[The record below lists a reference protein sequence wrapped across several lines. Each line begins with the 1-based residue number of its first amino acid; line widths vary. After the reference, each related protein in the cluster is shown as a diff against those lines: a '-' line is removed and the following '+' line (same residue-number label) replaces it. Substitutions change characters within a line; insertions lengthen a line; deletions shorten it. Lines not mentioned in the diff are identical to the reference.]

1 MVDRGMCAIGHV
13 SEPHLKENNTLK
25 LNPQNQ
31 IPKTSAPETMIWF
44 SEEFL
49 SYLTI
54 QKKG

>member
-49 SYLTI
+49 SYLTT